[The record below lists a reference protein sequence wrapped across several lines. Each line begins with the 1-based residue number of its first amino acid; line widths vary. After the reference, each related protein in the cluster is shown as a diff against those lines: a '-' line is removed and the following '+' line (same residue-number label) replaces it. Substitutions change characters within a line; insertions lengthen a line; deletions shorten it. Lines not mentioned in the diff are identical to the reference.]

1 MPATR
6 IPFDSE
12 SNGLDAAPD
21 DAAPS
26 PGDHLVFEAG
36 RLACAACATEISE
49 VISLGRITPLP
60 GTAPAVL
67 GLFHHRGELIVAID
81 AGRLLEPGPPDSPE
95 RRRASAGP
103 SSRLLLIRQGKH
115 VIGLMVDSV
124 AGILHLGD
132 APASPEPPPAPSAGL
147 CDGAVTHEG
156 RTVLR
161 LVVPSVLARIDTI
174 LGQRP

>member
-6 IPFDSE
+6 FPFDSE
-12 SNGLDAAPD
+12 FYGLDAAPD
-21 DAAPS
+21 EAAPS
-26 PGDHLVFEAG
+26 QGDHLVFEAG
-36 RLACAACATEISE
+36 RLACAACPTEVSE
-49 VISLGRITPLP
+49 VISVGRITPLP
-60 GTAPAVL
+60 GTPPAVL

-81 AGRLLEPGPPDSPE
+81 AGRLLEPGPPDSQQ

-115 VIGLMVDSV
+115 VTGLMVDSV
-124 AGILHLGD
+124 VGILHLDG
-132 APASPEPPPAPSAGL
+132 APAAPEPPPAPIASL
-147 CDGAVTHEG
+147 CDGAVTHQG

-174 LGQRP
+174 LGQRA